1 MSKLPVGTFINM
13 ATIIVGSLIGL
24 MIKQVFPESIGT
36 ITEQAVALGIL
47 IIGIQ
52 MSLKLPDELLAIFIF
67 SLIIGGIFGEFMGV
81 KGLLDSWEL
90 WIKDNFSL
98 KNHPRFPEG
107 FITAFILFCASPM
120 TIVGAI
126 EEGINGKRELL
137 LIKAL
142 LDGVTAVALASIYGL
157 SVLVAIFPL
166 LLIQGGFTVLGGKAK
181 GWFTKNVLA
190 QISAVGGVLL
200 IALSLKILL
209 QADIAVANLL
219 PALIVVVLLTG
230 GFAKLKWKF

>member
-1 MSKLPVGTFINM
+1 MSRLPIGTFINM
-13 ATIIVGSLIGL
+13 ATIIVGCLVGL
-24 MIKQVFPESIGT
+24 LIKQVFPESVGT

-52 MSLKLPDELLAIFIF
+52 MAIKVPDEWLVIFIF
-67 SLIIGGIFGEFMGV
+67 SLILGGIFGELLSV
-81 KGLLDSWEL
+81 KGMLDSWEI
-90 WIKDNFSL
+90 WIRTNFSL
-98 KNHPRFPEG
+98 EKHPRFPEG
-107 FITAFILFCASPM
+107 FITAFILFGASPM

-137 LIKAL
+137 FIKSL

-157 SVLVAIFPL
+157 SVLVAIFPM
-166 LLIQGGFTVLGGKAK
+166 LIVQGGFTLLAGQAK

-200 IALSLKILL
+200 IALSMKILL
-209 QADIAVANLL
+209 KADIAVANLL
-219 PALIVVVLLTG
+219 PALIIVVLLTG
-230 GFAKLKWKF
+230 GVARLGWKI

>member
-13 ATIIVGSLIGL
+13 GTIIVGSLIGL

-52 MSLKLPDELLAIFIF
+52 MSLKLPDELLAVFIF
-67 SLIIGGIFGEFMGV
+67 SLIIGGILGEGFGV
-81 KGLLDSWEL
+81 KDMLDSWEL

-107 FITAFILFCASPM
+107 FITAFILFGASPI

-126 EEGINGKRELL
+126 EEGINGKRDLL
-137 LIKAL
+137 LVKAL
-142 LDGVTAVALASIYGL
+142 LDGVTAIALASIYGL
-157 SVLVAIFPL
+157 SVLVAIFPML
-166 LLIQGGFTVLGGKAK
+166 LVQGGFTMLSGKAK
-181 GWFTKNVLA
+181 SWFTKSVLA

-209 QADIAVANLL
+209 KADIAVANLL
-219 PALIVVVLLTG
+219 PALIVVVLLTS
-230 GFAKLKWKF
+230 GFTRMKWKF